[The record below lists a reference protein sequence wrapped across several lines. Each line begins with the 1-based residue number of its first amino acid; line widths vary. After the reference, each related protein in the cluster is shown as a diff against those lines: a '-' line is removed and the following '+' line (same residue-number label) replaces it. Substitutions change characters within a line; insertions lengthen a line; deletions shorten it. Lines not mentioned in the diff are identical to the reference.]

1 MHLVVGLGN
10 PGSRY
15 AATRH
20 NIGFAVVDRLA
31 AAASVQWRSRQ
42 LPGAES
48 ETALLEAGKSEEVLL
63 VKPATYMNRSGV
75 AVSSLQREL
84 ELESGHVLVVV
95 DDFNLEFSRLRLRR
109 GGGDGGHNG
118 LASIL
123 EELDTGEIP
132 RLRIGIGRGADS
144 DEDIDFVLSEF
155 GPEEDVA
162 GLVHRGCEAVE
173 TWIREGIEVAMNRF
187 NGHLSP

>member
-1 MHLVVGLGN
+1 MHVVVGLGN

-48 ETALLEAGKSEEVLL
+48 QTALLEERDEEVLL
-63 VKPATYMNRSGV
+63 VKPETYMNRSGV
-75 AVSSLQREL
+75 AVLSLQREL
-84 ELESGHVLVVV
+84 GFAPGHVLVVV

-123 EELDTGEIP
+123 EELDTGEVP